1 MRELI
6 IIENQ
11 NERKIAY
18 VENGNLIEY
27 YKEQEDKKRLEG
39 NVYVG
44 KVVDVLPGMQAA
56 FIDIGEEKNTFLH
69 IRDVLPKKSNVTGNK
84 EEDLEQ
90 YKIKDY
96 IRQNQ
101 MLMVQVKKD
110 STNIKGARVS
120 TNIQIPGRFVVILP
134 ENDFITVSQKIE
146 DEKEKNR
153 LMDIV
158 QKIKNDKKIG
168 IIIRT
173 AAEGKDESIIE
184 KDIENTIKKLE
195 NIKNEFDKAKE
206 QNQPV
211 ILQKSDTILEKLLLD
226 LSDNNLDK
234 ICVNSTKL
242 KNEVENILEQ
252 IQENTHILVEYQEK
266 DLDNKYDLLKQI
278 EKISNRKIWLKC
290 GGFITIDKTEALT
303 AIDVNSGKF
312 TGKQDLESTVVKVN
326 KEASIEIAKQLRL
339 RDIGG
344 IIIIDYIDMNEEKSK
359 EEVIETLK
367 QNLKKDR
374 AKTQIMQFTKLNL
387 LEMTRKHM
395 FSGE

>member
-120 TNIQIPGRFVVILP
+120 TNIQIPGRFVVTLP

-242 KNEVENILEQ
+242 KNEV
-252 IQENTHILVEYQEK
+252 
-266 DLDNKYDLLKQI
+266 
-278 EKISNRKIWLKC
+278 
-290 GGFITIDKTEALT
+290 
-303 AIDVNSGKF
+303 
-312 TGKQDLESTVVKVN
+312 
-326 KEASIEIAKQLRL
+326 
-339 RDIGG
+339 
-344 IIIIDYIDMNEEKSK
+344 
-359 EEVIETLK
+359 
-367 QNLKKDR
+367 
-374 AKTQIMQFTKLNL
+374 
-387 LEMTRKHM
+387 
-395 FSGE
+395 

>member
-11 NERKIAY
+11 SERQIAY
-18 VENGNLIEY
+18 VEDGILTEY

-39 NVYVG
+39 NLYAG

-56 FIDIGEEKNTFLH
+56 FVDIGEEKNTFLH
-69 IRDVLPKKSNVTGNK
+69 IRDLLPKKSNVTGNK

-96 IRQNQ
+96 IKPNQ

-120 TNIQIPGRFVVILP
+120 TNIQIPGRFVVVLP

-146 DEKEKNR
+146 DEKERDR
-153 LMDIV
+153 LIDIV
-158 QKIKNDKKIG
+158 QKTKNDKKIG

-173 AAEGKDESIIE
+173 AAEGKEETDIQ
-184 KDIENTIKKLE
+184 KDVQNTIKKLE
-195 NIKNEFDKAKE
+195 NIQNEFEKVKE
-206 QNQPV
+206 QGKPV
-211 ILQKSDTILEKLLLD
+211 ILQESDTILEKLLLD
-226 LSDNNLDK
+226 ISDNNLNK
-234 ICVNSTKL
+234 IWVDSNEL
-242 KNEVENILEQ
+242 KKEVENILKQ
-252 IQENTHILVEYQEK
+252 IQENTEILIEYQEK

-344 IIIIDYIDMNEEKSK
+344 IIIIDYIDMNEENSK

-367 QNLKKDR
+367 QSLKQDR